1 MAPHCRAEAGT
12 HGPEKSGHACAY
24 RASAAGLPFQQCRH
38 TTHPVPTMIN
48 RLTDALDFHGQ
59 ALALRAQRQQVIAG
73 NIANADT
80 PGYQARD
87 FNFAQALRSARGDV
101 AGGAPGAGI
110 ARDILTPGGRPSP
123 RLQYV
128 QPTQTNLDSNTVDMD
143 RERANFM
150 DNALKFDAT
159 LRFINGNVRTTL
171 DAMKS
176 ANSP

>member
-1 MAPHCRAEAGT
+1 
-12 HGPEKSGHACAY
+12 
-24 RASAAGLPFQQCRH
+24 
-38 TTHPVPTMIN
+38 MIP

-59 ALALRAQRQQVIAG
+59 ALALRAQRQQVIAA

-87 FNFAQALRSARGDV
+87 FDFASALRAARG
-101 AGGAPGAGI
+101 AGGPGDDIG
-110 ARDILTPGGRPSP
+110 RDIMAPGGRAQPAM
-123 RLQYV
+123 RYV
-128 QPTQTNLDSNTVDMD
+128 HPAQTNLDGNSVDMD

-176 ANSP
+176 PNSP

>member
-1 MAPHCRAEAGT
+1 
-12 HGPEKSGHACAY
+12 
-24 RASAAGLPFQQCRH
+24 
-38 TTHPVPTMIN
+38 MIP

-59 ALALRAQRQQVIAG
+59 ALALRAQRQQVIAA

-87 FNFAQALRSARGDV
+87 FDFASALRAARG
-101 AGGAPGAGI
+101 AGGPGDAIG
-110 ARDILTPGGRPSP
+110 RDILAPGGRPQP
-123 RLQYV
+123 AMRYV
-128 QPTQTNLDSNTVDMD
+128 HPAQTNLDGNSVDMD

-176 ANSP
+176 PNSP

>member
-1 MAPHCRAEAGT
+1 
-12 HGPEKSGHACAY
+12 
-24 RASAAGLPFQQCRH
+24 
-38 TTHPVPTMIN
+38 MIP

-59 ALALRAQRQQVIAG
+59 ALALRAQRQQLIAA

-87 FNFAQALRSARGDV
+87 FDFASALRSARG
-101 AGGAPGAGI
+101 AGGPGDTIG
-110 ARDILTPGGRPSP
+110 RDILAPGGRAEPAL
-123 RLQYV
+123 RYV
-128 QPTQTNLDSNTVDMD
+128 HPAQTNLDGNSVDMD

-176 ANSP
+176 PNSP

>member
-1 MAPHCRAEAGT
+1 MTARPPSAPHT
-12 HGPEKSGHACAY
+12 LS
-24 RASAAGLPFQQCRH
+24 
-38 TTHPVPTMIN
+38 TMIN

-59 ALALRAQRQQVIAG
+59 ALALRAQRQQLIAG

-87 FNFAQALRSARGDV
+87 FDFAAALRAARGI
-101 AGGAPGAGI
+101 AGTGEGI
-110 ARDILTPGGRPSP
+110 ARDILTPGGRP
-123 RLQYV
+123 
-128 QPTQTNLDSNTVDMD
+128 QPVLRFVHPAQTNLDGNSVDMD

-176 ANSP
+176 PNSP